1 MKIIQLT
8 NEPYEPFRK
17 LVEQLRM
24 MKVRI
29 ERNMP
34 TGYSV
39 QRVYGEEGFMLFNPL
54 GNLIAYAR
62 FNSDVATVEYDAVEF
77 PAFYSALKRNE
88 EAEFRAMIESAK
100 VTA

>member
-1 MKIIQLT
+1 MKIIHLT
-8 NEPYEPFRK
+8 NEPYAPFAK

-29 ERNMP
+29 DRNAP

-39 QRVYGEEGFMLFNPL
+39 QRVTYDEGFMVFNPL

-62 FNSDVATVEYDAVEF
+62 FDADVATVEYDAVEF
-77 PAFYSALKRNE
+77 TAFYSALKRNE
-88 EAEFRAMIESAK
+88 EAEFRAMIESEK
-100 VTA
+100 VAA